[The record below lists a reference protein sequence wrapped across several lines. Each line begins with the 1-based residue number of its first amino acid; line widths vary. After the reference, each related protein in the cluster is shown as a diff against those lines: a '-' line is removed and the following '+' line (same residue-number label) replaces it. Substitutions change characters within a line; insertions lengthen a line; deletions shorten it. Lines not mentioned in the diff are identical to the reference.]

1 VFDTYPDRVIEAN
14 DNNGTLPYSV
24 FSPFGFNGAYVYGK
38 VRYSW

>member
-1 VFDTYPDRVIEAN
+1 VFDSYPDRVSQAS

-38 VRYSW
+38 IRYSW